1 MEKSGNGVIEIS
13 QASGQPV
20 HMVCPGVVHSPLD
33 SEITAN
39 IFHTNVLFW
48 DSLHMLQR
56 IERMVAI
63 FEREK
68 YINQWSNS
76 DSLGVWAETN
86 FD

>member
-1 MEKSGNGVIEIS
+1 MEKPCNGVIEIS

-39 IFHTNVLFW
+39 IFYTNVLFW
-48 DSLHMLQR
+48 DSFHMLQR
-56 IERMVAI
+56 IQRIVAI
-63 FEREK
+63 LEREK
-68 YINQWSNS
+68 Y
-76 DSLGVWAETN
+76 DETN